1 MSTFSPGRPKAGQ
14 PAPVDP
20 ADEIMPPTVCSYGD
34 RLDALSAALRRLL
47 RIPSPDLPALATKI
61 ALVVDH
67 EAGTLT
73 GGEVCMAALKR
84 DALQLASQGDSY
96 S

>member
-1 MSTFSPGRPKAGQ
+1 
-14 PAPVDP
+14 
-20 ADEIMPPTVCSYGD
+20 MPPTVCSYGD